1 MELSRKCVWG
11 GGSKQT
17 HILMLWLS
25 SSVSAP
31 LTLTASDVCAACVRV
46 WALLWSSDVV
56 SAGSPPETSIGHFF
70 HGNGRLGSYISLHP
84 FFSLQHRWTSLKL
97 VSTFWRFILY
107 EWITPLPQTPP
118 APWHS
123 PFHTT
128 MRPERVLEVQLLQ
141 SVLPLDC
148 GWSFCDPGNI
158 ISSLRV
164 PDWLLWIC
172 VVTPRHSF
180 PHFRTGNGMRPS
192 RWTSEHPHGVH
203 LPLFCLCCQGDGIY
217 SEWGNGRRQ
226 SEAGHGASGLPFT
239 HVTISYT

>member
-1 MELSRKCVWG
+1 MCQSVGSALELRCGFCRKSSRNLHRALFSWKWETRFLHFASPFLQSPAQVNESEARFYILKVYSLWMNHPPPPNTSRPVAFTIPHNHETWESLG
-11 GGSKQT
+11 GPA
-17 HILMLWLS
+17 
-25 SSVSAP
+25 AP
-31 LTLTASDVCAACVRV
+31 V
-46 WALLWSSDVV
+46 
-56 SAGSPPETSIGHFF
+56 SPPSWL
-70 HGNGRLGSYISLHP
+70 R
-84 FFSLQHRWTSLKL
+84 
-97 VSTFWRFILY
+97 
-107 EWITPLPQTPP
+107 
-118 APWHS
+118 
-123 PFHTT
+123 
-128 MRPERVLEVQLLQ
+128 
-141 SVLPLDC
+141 
-148 GWSFCDPGNI
+148 WSFCDPGNI